1 MPGAGPE
8 HAVRVLSKN
17 RSCLGLKRP
26 FRPRTRI
33 QFYGMF
39 RGAWSIS
46 TVCTA
51 FGRELTRRL
60 GVVALESYDGGR
72 YFDTGLERFSHVDND
87 APVGIFYGFPNE
99 IPEAFQRHPFRVGG
113 FVCKTDRIDA
123 SWVDTCNTL
132 DLVVVP
138 STFCRRAFGDSGVQ
152 TPTMVVPHGLE
163 PEYQPTRPKHRTTP
177 LVFYNTFYESSLLPR
192 KSVDEL
198 IGCFL
203 EAFGRTGE
211 RAVLNLRTELSHQ
224 LVDVRKRHDFG
235 EAVRLRPM
243 EHLDTASFAAL
254 YSEVHCAVHPSK
266 GEGFGLV
273 PLQPIA
279 CETPVIATAVTRPA
293 VRQSWIELVSIQDSR
308 TAGRVAAVA
317 TRPGARP
324 APTSRSTRITS
335 SPHCWMS
342 MSAGKTATSRTS
354 SSRTRAAA
362 TRSAPTSPRRARFG
376 WVQVERLR
384 RWRQP
389 QRVHPEQVPVER
401 R

>member
-17 RSCLGLKRP
+17 RSRLGLKRP

-60 GVVALESYDGGR
+60 GGVALESYDGGR

-113 FVCKTDRIDA
+113 FVCETDRIDA
-123 SWVDTCNTL
+123 SWVDACNTL

-177 LVFYNTFYESSLLPR
+177 LVFYNTFHESSLLPR

-254 YSEVHCAVHPSK
+254 YSEVHCTVHPSK

-273 PLQPIA
+273 PLQSIA
-279 CETPVIATAVTRPA
+279 CETPVIATAATGMVDYLDDTN
-293 VRQSWIELVSIQDSR
+293 SIGLR
-308 TAGRVAAVA
+308 TAGRVTGDKAGSAAGTYFAIDEDHLVA
-317 TRPGARP
+317 SLLDVHERWEDRYEQVRLAAPDLRRRYAWPIVLDEVVRTVDAAADPAQVDEVRRELQARHGPARP
-324 APTSRSTRITS
+324 
-335 SPHCWMS
+335 
-342 MSAGKTATSRTS
+342 
-354 SSRTRAAA
+354 
-362 TRSAPTSPRRARFG
+362 
-376 WVQVERLR
+376 E
-384 RWRQP
+384 
-389 QRVHPEQVPVER
+389 
-401 R
+401 